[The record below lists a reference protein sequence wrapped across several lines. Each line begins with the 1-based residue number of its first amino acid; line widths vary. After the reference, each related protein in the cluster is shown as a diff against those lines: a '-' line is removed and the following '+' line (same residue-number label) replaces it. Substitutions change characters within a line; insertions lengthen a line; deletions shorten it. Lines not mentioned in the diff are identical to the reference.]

1 MQVIQDPM
9 MNVLRIP
16 NLTMAMATKIAAI
29 PTKRFRMVKPRPRVL
44 RFMAME

>member
-1 MQVIQDPM
+1 MMQDPV

-16 NLTMAMATKIAAI
+16 NLTMAMATKRAAI

-44 RFMAME
+44 RFMTMS